1 MKNFYVLFTKAAHL
15 PEIFSV
21 KQCGN
26 KFLFAIFFFF
36 SIPVFSQ
43 SNHTVSFTNAS
54 SDFNALEKI
63 SATAGGTD
71 YYITFDQNNL
81 YIGAFRTLGN
91 FATTDNL
98 AIYIDTDP
106 QAAPTS
112 GNGSATGKLYNGV
125 TATLPFKA
133 DFNVYAEE
141 AVQQANNFSAG
152 SWITAIA
159 PSYST
164 SANSREVK
172 IPFGNMGNPYA
183 LNITMW
189 IGNAGSVYSNA
200 PGTNIAS
207 SATPAIINYFGTFG
221 IKNGAQGNVNPVNV
235 ITSPATGYLSGAT
248 SIAGGTYAY
257 VDITANATISGLTL
271 APGGVINVEAGKTLT
286 STGIINNTA
295 EANNT
300 KSTQINVSGIYT
312 LLAFAYCSY
321 FNVNDGG
328 TYNHNVAGTSPNGVA
343 SDWPGI
349 DTRTYGAASN
359 VNILQWATNGAT
371 LPIGIPAP
379 SSGGWGSVTINV
391 SQTYG
396 GNWNQKGA
404 FNNIAGNLTLNK
416 LGTNLTPTPAKSFT
430 FNQQLPGATIN
441 IGGNFDFS
449 AGSNNNVFLCEPSN
463 PGPSGIATH
472 TMNVHGDFLVNSG
485 HLKFAYHY
493 TPVIIN
499 SYGSYIQT
507 GGDVQGITNA
517 GQTIVTINS
526 YGVNKILSV
535 TPSFTTSFNTYD
547 IIWYIQSGAIIGLA
561 TSLPFG
567 GKALSD
573 PTNIN
578 FIVNGT
584 LNCNAQTIYNL
595 AGTATFT
602 LSPGGTLGIGSS
614 SGIAASGSSGNIQMT
629 NRNFSTQANYV
640 YNGTSNQITGTGL
653 PATVNSLTINNS
665 SNSNTVSLT
674 NSVTITS
681 FHEIDKGIF
690 SLENNNVT
698 LHSDV
703 NATASFNK
711 MGAGVIINYG
721 GTGRYIV
728 ERYINSG
735 TGAGQHGK
743 AWMFLSTPA
752 NDAGLTVYNSWQESR
767 SNITGYG
774 TWITDPSGA
783 ANGFDAVSVS
793 PSMKSYDPVSDGW
806 IGIPSTNIAIT
817 NPKGYFI
824 YIRGD
829 RSVTA
834 LVPNPTPTTLRLKGQ
849 LLTGNQPA
857 ITVPANS
864 FQSIGNPYASALDF
878 KKLYASSSNI
888 DNTFYVW
895 DPSVGGTYGA
905 GGYQTV
911 SGTTGY
917 FAVPGGSGIY
927 TTNTDYSSIQSGEA
941 IMVYNSAASSGSVNF
956 TEDCKTTGGF
966 LVARQSIP
974 LSQNQILF
982 ANLYTSSGILA
993 DGNAVAFSNSFSNKV
1008 DKDDALKI
1016 ANAGENF
1023 GIKSNDK
1030 NLAIEARFPV
1040 QITDTV
1046 FYAISNLKRQEYRLL
1061 FFPKNMNTALSAF
1074 LIDRYLKTEKEVS
1087 LADST
1092 SVNFSVTQDAASAS
1106 SGRFMIV
1113 FRANNALPVSFMSV
1127 NAFRQNQ
1134 YILVEWK
1141 VENEIGL
1148 KEYGVEHS
1156 TGGSHFSTIATIP
1169 ALNISKT
1176 AYQFPDNNP
1185 AIGNN
1190 YYRIRS
1196 LDMDGK
1202 IAHSAVV
1209 KIFNENIKS
1218 AISVYPN
1225 PLVNG
1230 KINLQFTGQPSGNY
1244 QVRLFNSA
1252 GQELLVKTINHLSD
1266 NISETIQLRK
1276 NLPHGVYQLEITGPG
1291 GERQLIKVSR

>member
-1 MKNFYVLFTKAAHL
+1 MFV
-15 PEIFSV
+15 V
-21 KQCGN
+21 V
-26 KFLFAIFFFF
+26 FFF

-43 SNHTVSFTNAS
+43 SNHTVSFTNSA

-63 SATAGGTD
+63 SAASGGTD

-81 YIGAFRTLGN
+81 YIGAFKVAG
-91 FATTDNL
+91 FAANDNL
-98 AIYIDTDP
+98 VIYIDTDP
-106 QAAPTS
+106 QAVSTS

-141 AVQQANNFSAG
+141 AVQQANSYSAG
-152 SWITAIA
+152 WIAFVG

-172 IPFGNMGNPYA
+172 VPFAGMGNPYA

-189 IGNAGSVYSNA
+189 IGNTGSVYSNA
-200 PGTNIAS
+200 PGANIAS
-207 SATPAIINYFGTFG
+207 SATPAIVNYFGTFG

-235 ITSPATGYLSGAT
+235 ITSPAVGYLSGAT
-248 SIAGGTYAY
+248 SIAGGVYAY

-286 STGIINNTA
+286 STGTINNTA
-295 EANNT
+295 SINNT

-312 LLAFAYCSY
+312 LQARVFCSA
-321 FNVNDGG
+321 FNVNNGA
-328 TYNHNVAGTSPNGVA
+328 TYTHNVAGSVA
-343 SDWPGI
+343 DGAAQDWPGI
-349 DTRTYGAASN
+349 DTRTYGATSN
-359 VNILQWATNGAT
+359 VNISQWATTNST

-379 SSGGWGSVTINV
+379 TSGGWGNVTINV

-416 LGTNLTPTPAKSFT
+416 LGTNLTPSPVSFT

-449 AGSNNNVFLCEPSN
+449 AGSKNNVFICEPSN
-463 PGPSGIATH
+463 PGPSGADTH
-472 TMNVHGDFLVNSG
+472 IMNVHGDFIVNSG

-493 TPVIIN
+493 ATVVIN
-499 SYGSYIQT
+499 SWGSYIQT
-507 GGDVQGITNA
+507 GADVQAITNP
-517 GQTIVTINS
+517 GQAIVIINS

-535 TPSFTTSFNTYD
+535 TPSASTSFNTND
-547 IIWYIQSGAIIGLA
+547 INWYIQNGAVINVA
-561 TSLPFG
+561 TALPFG
-567 GKALSD
+567 GKSQSD

-578 FIVNGT
+578 LTVNGT
-584 LNCNAQTIYNL
+584 LNCNNYKISSSN
-595 AGTATFT
+595 GSTATFT
-602 LSPGGTLGIGSS
+602 LSPGGTLGIGAPT
-614 SGIAASGSSGNIQMT
+614 GIAVTGSTGNIQMT
-629 NRNFSTQANYV
+629 NRIFSTQANYV
-640 YNGTSNQITGTGL
+640 YNGTSSQITGTGL

-665 SNSNTVSLT
+665 GSATNSTVSLT

-690 SLENNNVT
+690 SLGNNNVT
-698 LHSDV
+698 LHSDA

-711 MGAGVIINYG
+711 LGTGANINYS

-735 TGAGQHGK
+735 IGAGQHGK

-767 SNITGYG
+767 SNIIGYG
-774 TWITDPSGA
+774 TWITDPSGT
-783 ANGFDAVSVS
+783 ANGFDAVSVT
-793 PSMKSYDPVSDGW
+793 PSMKSYDPLSDGW
-806 IGIPSTNIAIT
+806 IGIPSTNIAIS
-817 NPKGYFI
+817 NPEGYFI

-834 LVPNPTPTTLRLKGQ
+834 SVPDPTPTTLRIKGK
-849 LLTGNQPA
+849 LFIGNQPA
-857 ITVPANS
+857 ITVPSNS
-864 FQSIGNPYASALDF
+864 FQSIGNPYASAVDF

-888 DNTFYVW
+888 DNTFYAW
-895 DPSVGGTYGA
+895 DPSVAGTYGA
-905 GGYQTV
+905 GAYQTV

-917 FAVPGGSGIY
+917 IAVPGGSGIY
-927 TTNTDYSSIQSGEA
+927 KTNTDYSSIQSGEA

-956 TEDCKTTGGF
+956 TEDCKTTGSI
-966 LVARQSIP
+966 LVARQATP
-974 LSQNQILF
+974 LSKNQILF
-982 ANLYTSSGILA
+982 ANLYTSSGALA

-1023 GIKSNDK
+1023 GIKRNSK
-1030 NLAIEARFPV
+1030 NLAIEARSPV
-1040 QITDTV
+1040 QVTDTI
-1046 FYAISNLKRQEYRLL
+1046 FYAISNLKLQGYRLL
-1061 FFPKNMNTALSAF
+1061 FVPQNINTGLSAY
-1074 LIDRYLKTEKEVS
+1074 LIDHYLKTEKQVS
-1087 LADST
+1087 LSDSI
-1092 SVNFSVTQDAASAS
+1092 SINFSITQDSASSS

-1113 FRANNALPVSFMSV
+1113 FRTNDALPVTFVSV
-1127 NAFRQNQ
+1127 KAFRQNQ

-1141 VENEIGL
+1141 VENENGL
-1148 KEYGVEHS
+1148 KEYGVERS
-1156 TGGSHFSTIATIP
+1156 TDGTHFLMLGVIP
-1169 ALNISKT
+1169 ALNISK
-1176 AYQFPDNNP
+1176 AMYPFPDNNP

-1202 IAHSAVV
+1202 IKYSAVV
-1209 KIFNENIKS
+1209 TISNENIKS
-1218 AISVYPN
+1218 SISVYPN
-1225 PLVNG
+1225 PLVDG
-1230 KINLQFTGQPSGNY
+1230 KINLQFVSQPSGNY
-1244 QVRLFNSA
+1244 GIRLFNSA
-1252 GQELLVKTINHLSD
+1252 GQELLVKTINHSAD
-1266 NISETIQLRK
+1266 NMSETIQLGG
-1276 NLPHGVYQLEITGPG
+1276 NLPHGIYQLEITGPG
-1291 GERQLIKVSR
+1291 GEKQLIKVSK